1 MNTFA
6 YFTKY
11 IFIFTKIGHLF
22 YLYYFNNKKNGDSQ
36 NEDFNIRTA
45 YVHIQNDLRSE
56 ISQGIISDSKIT
68 LEKLNVIVIKY
79 LEKIFY
85 YLQNPLDFVVNIDN
99 LYLFESEIHL
109 SDINIKI
116 PLTYVTIYII
126 IMLNYF
132 KEIKLVNSLDDLK
145 MDHIRNYIHK
155 INNINDLFSNIKIN
169 TILQQVLDDHLPHSK
184 LYSDDDSMITNPKT
198 TIIELFKLIL
208 NKRNESEDIKTGVL
222 ELINQERKQK
232 GGNTNQH
239 KEDIKHLRKLLKNK
253 KLTDKQK
260 QQYLKKIESIKVK
273 IEKQNNKDKINKC
286 KEHIINLRKTLK
298 NKNITESQKQQ
309 CHHKISNY
317 KLKIKKLVLIKK

>member
-1 MNTFA
+1 M
-6 YFTKY
+6 
-11 IFIFTKIGHLF
+11 
-22 YLYYFNNKKNGDSQ
+22 GDSQ

-45 YVHIQNDLRSE
+45 YLQIQNDLRSE
-56 ISQGIISDSKIT
+56 ISQGISSDSEIT

-222 ELINQERKQK
+222 ELINQERKQI
-232 GGNTNQH
+232 GGNTNKH

-260 QQYLKKIESIKVK
+260 QQYLKKIDSIKSK

>member
-1 MNTFA
+1 M
-6 YFTKY
+6 
-11 IFIFTKIGHLF
+11 F

>member
-1 MNTFA
+1 M
-6 YFTKY
+6 
-11 IFIFTKIGHLF
+11 F

-155 INNINDLFSNIKIN
+155 IN
-169 TILQQVLDDHLPHSK
+169 IL
-184 LYSDDDSMITNPKT
+184 
-198 TIIELFKLIL
+198 
-208 NKRNESEDIKTGVL
+208 
-222 ELINQERKQK
+222 
-232 GGNTNQH
+232 
-239 KEDIKHLRKLLKNK
+239 
-253 KLTDKQK
+253 
-260 QQYLKKIESIKVK
+260 
-273 IEKQNNKDKINKC
+273 
-286 KEHIINLRKTLK
+286 
-298 NKNITESQKQQ
+298 
-309 CHHKISNY
+309 
-317 KLKIKKLVLIKK
+317 